1 MHIQRNIRSTKF
13 QFLTIILFV
22 VVIFLILNMIL
33 MELVTTAFMNKNI
46 EYSRTISQK
55 LEREFEIVA
64 QQNKEIAKYFQY
76 DNSIQKYFNEDL
88 NDNFPSLMKDVENKI
103 FSSQL
108 LYTYVYD
115 LALVGKQYVNS
126 NMRNYDRLRQI
137 AQAAPNDVQVSTV
150 GISEED
156 WRQDYS
162 SIPTLT
168 FCTNIYSTDIN
179 SSYRQK
185 IGNIIISINL
195 KKIADQ
201 FTQAY
206 EDDISFVLIDKHGEY
221 YPINCDKNVAEKIIN
236 NIGQKGGVKSIEV
249 DDKESLTYSSYI
261 PSIESYLISYIDKQ
275 ATKKGINYI
284 QTTLIVVFGLT
295 TLVICI
301 GFIIIY
307 NKMITPISSI
317 SYYINRVSA
326 EGYISVKDRVEISDG
341 NIEIVDLANNLNHMM
356 DEINKLTRH
365 LFTTR
370 NQLYEKEILQK
381 EAEVSYLR
389 SQINPHFLY
398 NSLEAIRGMA
408 AKENMPVI
416 ADMTA
421 CLGKI
426 FRYSIKGTSTA
437 PLREELEVVKAYSNI
452 QALRFGQKIK
462 IIYNFQPETLDIPVI
477 KMMLQPIIE
486 NAIQH
491 GVEPNTEETVLYIA
505 SKLDTNILILT
516 VQDNGC
522 GMSENRLEEIRNCL
536 NSGKTTG
543 SNNHGIGL
551 TNVHLRIKMTYGDE
565 YGISI
570 DSWESQGTKVT
581 LKIPVQ
587 QDKPVKV
594 NQLKKD

>member
-261 PSIESYLISYIDKQ
+261 PSIESYLVSYIDKQ